1 MTKRLKPTWEELKVN
16 NLLSIYGQEYV
27 LTSKRLSG
35 YINYLNSIRAE
46 YEIPFSLTQKTY
58 ITKSE
63 YESIHVR
70 ELRFESYT
78 PGEDDIIDPIVVR
91 SFGK

>member
-63 YESIHVR
+63 YESIRVR